1 MPVCLISDM
10 NLQAVKEPHGMR
22 KEREPAY
29 KSKIFIDI
37 MKVARV
43 WSAWH
48 HSPTKILASTSIP
61 SGTPSSLCL
70 NIATFHHK
78 NYRGRNPSNELVS
91 SKSRTAVPVNEK
103 KKMAAYSKSI
113 SLSG

>member
-43 WSAWH
+43 WSA
-48 HSPTKILASTSIP
+48 
-61 SGTPSSLCL
+61 
-70 NIATFHHK
+70 
-78 NYRGRNPSNELVS
+78 
-91 SKSRTAVPVNEK
+91 
-103 KKMAAYSKSI
+103 
-113 SLSG
+113 